1 MVLRRVLLSIL
12 LLLLLSLVAPF
23 FWIQRGHADLLASTP
38 SLAALQGHH
47 ILLDPGHGGWDPGFV
62 NRDGLQEKMINLQIA
77 LLLAEMLRKNGAT
90 VTLTRTSDRSL
101 ATPGHPGFPDA
112 KHEDLAH
119 RARLGKAVGAE
130 MVLSIHQNSFS
141 DPRVHGPQLFL
152 DPQDPAAVRLAGLL
166 QERLNA
172 VASTQRTPID
182 ARRLHMVHDPGL
194 PAVVVETGFLS
205 NPEEAARLRDPN
217 YQRALV
223 QAMVDGLAAYF
234 RGETP
239 ADEKN
244 APSL

>member
-1 MVLRRVLLSIL
+1 MIFRRALFSVLLIL
-12 LLLLLSLVAPF
+12 PLSLVAFLP
-23 FWIQRGHADLLASTP
+23 WMQGVQAGTLATAP
-38 SLAALQGHH
+38 SLAALKGHH

-62 NRDGLQEKMINLQIA
+62 NRDGVQEKTINLQIA

-101 ATPGHPGFPDA
+101 STPSHPGFPDA

-130 MVLSIHQNSFS
+130 VVLSIHQNSFS

-152 DPQDPAAVRLAGLL
+152 DPQDPAATRLAGLL

-172 VASTQRTPID
+172 VAMTQRAPID

-223 QAMVDGLAAYF
+223 QAMVDSLAAYF
-234 RGETP
+234 CGETP
-239 ADEKN
+239 SDEKS
-244 APSL
+244 ALPS